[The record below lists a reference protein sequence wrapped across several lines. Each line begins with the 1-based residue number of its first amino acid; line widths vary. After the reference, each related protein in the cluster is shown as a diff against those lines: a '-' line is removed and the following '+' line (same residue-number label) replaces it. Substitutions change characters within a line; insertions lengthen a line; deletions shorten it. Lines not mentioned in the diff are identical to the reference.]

1 MISETRNT
9 RKQIFSV
16 FRNARTN
23 LSTNKNCFI
32 LQEVQINGE
41 TVSLVKGYHVNGEVI
56 VKRATDLFL
65 AVVGPGFKVLYSYN
79 KRLYIQLD
87 PYFM

>member
-1 MISETRNT
+1 MI
-9 RKQIFSV
+9 
-16 FRNARTN
+16 
-23 LSTNKNCFI
+23 
-32 LQEVQINGE
+32 INGE